1 MAVHSEMH
9 CLRIAFADVL
19 PEISPRPLYR
29 WRKSST
35 LFHGKMDQYSGFG
48 LRRINGHILFSKTTG
63 LLNTLYTPSPPSPR
77 PNNAVQN

>member
-1 MAVHSEMH
+1 MEVHSEMH

-19 PEISPRPLYR
+19 PDLSPRPLYR

-48 LRRINGHILFSKTTG
+48 LRLSMGIFFFQK
-63 LLNTLYTPSPPSPR
+63 R
-77 PNNAVQN
+77 PGY